1 MRLKKW
7 ACVVVSLLSLS
18 PLAAQQVVSTHSVS
32 VELAGLMYAY
42 ECPLGDRFSLVA
54 RVGTQ
59 AGIQYLS
66 SGSFWGERE
75 HRWSVGLYP
84 VLSVEPRYYYNLSK
98 RYEAG
103 KNTFKNSGA
112 FLSCNLQY
120 DFPPYYRHQ
129 VEDKGG
135 FVVTP
140 FHDRFQQRVGGSG
153 LQREAGLSFLARP
166 FVLPYT
172 KMNRP
177 PFPIGIRRPFAI

>member
-7 ACVVVSLLSLS
+7 VCVVVSLLSLS

-84 VLSVEPRYYYNLSK
+84 VLSVEPRYYYNLPK

-140 FHDRFQQRVGGSG
+140 FWGFRRVWYRHLLFELGGG
-153 LQREAGLSFLARP
+153 LNLVTTDFSSVSVGPAFNVRLGYLF
-166 FVLPYT
+166 
-172 KMNRP
+172 
-177 PFPIGIRRPFAI
+177 